1 MKKIGGNH
9 ELEIGIVMATQNELG
24 ENEAVWFP
32 LQTLKGY
39 LDLSSGDSR
48 YNSYNAKIQESSHFF
63 ICDYQELDPRIKSE
77 NSRVFDPK
85 TQKFYDVLL
94 IDNPMELNN
103 HLEFYLKYTGGQ

>member
-9 ELEIGIVMATQNELG
+9 ELELGIVVATQNELG

-32 LQTLKGY
+32 IHTLKGF
-39 LDLSSGDSR
+39 LDLSNGDSR
-48 YNSYNAKIQESSHFF
+48 YTSYNAKIQESSHFF
-63 ICDYQELDPRIKSE
+63 ICDYQELDSRIKVE

-94 IDNPMELNN
+94 IDNPMGLNK